1 MTAPTPTSSKPT
13 GPWGRIV
20 LIVGAGVI
28 AACQVGKAPPV
39 LTMIRAEMGMGLF
52 LAGWIISIFNVI
64 GLTLGPFAGAAADRL
79 GRKRLVLSGLFCLA
93 CGSLAGSF
101 APDPGLLLL
110 TRVVEGFGFVTL
122 VASAPALVAA
132 LAGPDRMRLAMGMWA
147 CFLPMGAG
155 LIMFTVPT
163 LVGLAGWRGLW
174 QVNSAALVVY
184 ALILHRIL
192 PSDRIDRA
200 DNQAKS
206 SLGTTIGHIWSDV
219 IETAKSG
226 GPLLL
231 GFTFTFYAM
240 QWLIVMGFLP
250 TMLVEDQGLSPD
262 AASWLTAGMVFMNVP
277 GNLTGG
283 WLLQRGAAR
292 WKLIAL
298 AAGVMA
304 LCGLGI
310 FNGAVPFGRRY
321 ACCLALSFFGGLV
334 PSSLFAGAPI
344 HAPSPALV
352 AATVGVVMQCAQLGQ
367 FIGPPLAAA
376 VVSAAD
382 SWSAAAYVMVSGSAG
397 VFVLSLLIRRREAR
411 M

>member
-1 MTAPTPTSSKPT
+1 MTSPTPSSSQPT

-52 LAGWIISIFNVI
+52 LAGWIISIFSVI
-64 GLTLGPFAGAAADRL
+64 GLAIGPFAGAAADRL
-79 GRKRLVLSGLFCLA
+79 GRKRLVLGGLFCLA

-101 APDPGLLLL
+101 APGPGLLLL
-110 TRVVEGFGFVTL
+110 TRVVEGFGFVILT
-122 VASAPALVAA
+122 ASAPALVAA

-147 CFLPMGAG
+147 CFLPLGAG
-155 LIMFTVPT
+155 LVMFTVPT

-174 QVNSAALVVY
+174 RVNSAALVVY
-184 ALILHRIL
+184 ALVMYRIL
-192 PSDRIDRA
+192 PPDRTGRA
-200 DNQAKS
+200 DGQAKS
-206 SLGTTIGHIWSDV
+206 SLGATIGHIWSDV

-277 GNLTGG
+277 GNLAGG

-292 WKLIAL
+292 WRLIAL
-298 AAGVMA
+298 AAGVMS

-310 FNGAVPFGRRY
+310 FNGAVPFGLRY

-334 PSSLFAGAPI
+334 PSSLFAGAPV

-397 VFVLSLLIRRREAR
+397 VFALSLLIRRREAR